1 MNLSVSDCLT
11 CLTASYYLSGAIVD
25 FPIFDFLMF
34 WFPYVSY
41 ASIISVSTD
50 RLLLVAFP
58 IKHRILMRGKILI
71 ACIAAIWI
79 VSCVVPIS
87 RLFSNRETLRIYT
100 FRYPTLCV
108 IVIILSS
115 VMNSST
121 YHKLKKQ
128 SRNMALR
135 NSTAGRAHEI
145 RILKEKRFLK
155 TIIIIASIALFS
167 VVPSLAFSL
176 VYNV

>member
-1 MNLSVSDCLT
+1 MYSWSGFKCFTSRRFHQDPLKCFRNSGTFSVMNLSVSDCLT

-71 ACIAAIWI
+71 ACIAAI
-79 VSCVVPIS
+79 
-87 RLFSNRETLRIYT
+87 
-100 FRYPTLCV
+100 
-108 IVIILSS
+108 
-115 VMNSST
+115 
-121 YHKLKKQ
+121 
-128 SRNMALR
+128 
-135 NSTAGRAHEI
+135 
-145 RILKEKRFLK
+145 
-155 TIIIIASIALFS
+155 
-167 VVPSLAFSL
+167 
-176 VYNV
+176 